1 MKTIHRHALIAAACS
16 AAWAG
21 IASAQITTA
30 AGAAPAPNN
39 AVYLQRTQD
48 RFGGFAGSSANS
60 ESLAT
65 GLRQSKPITLTDG
78 VETVTFNP
86 PTKPMG
92 NGNVTRA
99 LDLAQRD
106 LAAAGFTDPTPT
118 QIKIAMMGGEITTI
132 SGGTSTTTS
141 FQGVLQLRA
150 DGMGWGQIAHTIGV
164 HPGMGK
170 SVPVVTP
177 TPGPAP
183 TPLPTASGGSASSGA
198 RSGIVTATGASAA
211 GGGNGR
217 ALGHSGG
224 GSISSGSVTTAAGV
238 SAGAGASGVA
248 TAKGQGGGNGNA
260 FGRSK

>member
-1 MKTIHRHALIAAACS
+1 MNPMYRQTLIAAACS

-48 RFGGFAGSSANS
+48 RFGGFAGSSANA

-65 GLRQSKPITLTDG
+65 GLRQSKQVTLTDG
-78 VETVTFNP
+78 VETAIFTP

-106 LAAAGFTDPTPT
+106 LAAAGFTDPTPA

-170 SVPVVTP
+170 SVPVVAP
-177 TPGPAP
+177 TPGPTP
-183 TPLPTASGGSASSGA
+183 TPLPTASGGNSTSGA
-198 RSGIVTATGASAA
+198 NSGIVTAAGGSSAA
-211 GGGNGR
+211 AGSNGR
-217 ALGHSGG
+217 ALGHTAK
-224 GSISSGSVTTAAGV
+224 SSSVTTAAG
-238 SAGAGASGVA
+238 STAGASAGGVV
-248 TAKGQGGGNGNA
+248 TAKGGQGQGGGNA